1 MPGVADVVVVL
12 LGVGSITTTGV
23 SGKETLL
30 LERERCIDCPRLLD
44 LGLIYLVSR
53 SSGHSSR
60 RRRKDTTF
68 EIRLSGKMS
77 LGGCC
82 VTLSAQLLPLPP

>member
-1 MPGVADVVVVL
+1 MPGVVDVVVL
-12 LGVGSITTTGV
+12 MGVGLITREGV
-23 SGKETLL
+23 SSKETLL
-30 LERERCIDCPRLLD
+30 LERMRCTVGPRLLD
-44 LGLIYLVSR
+44 VGLYISFAKLNT
-53 SSGHSSR
+53 SSR

-68 EIRLSGKMS
+68 EMGLSGKMS